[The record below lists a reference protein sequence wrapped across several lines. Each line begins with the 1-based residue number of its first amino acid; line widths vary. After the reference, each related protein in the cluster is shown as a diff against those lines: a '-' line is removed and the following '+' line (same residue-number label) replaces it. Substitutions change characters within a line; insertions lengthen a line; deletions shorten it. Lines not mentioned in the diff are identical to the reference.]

1 MMMMREM
8 MLVMI
13 ETMVTIK
20 TMVLVVMKTISV
32 KLKSYL
38 ASATKKKILH
48 VKSAKTMKFQNL
60 NVLLPKSKSAIMQIL
75 KITVA
80 VTSLSIVDLARM
92 KEVMIK
98 KTMEVMIMMTKI
110 LRDVTQTLDSLCV
123 MIATAAFTN
132 ICVIILL
139 KFTSV

>member
-1 MMMMREM
+1 MMMMRKM

-13 ETMVTIK
+13 KTMVTIK
-20 TMVLVVMKTISV
+20 TMVLVVIKTISV

-98 KTMEVMIMMTKI
+98 KTMEVMIMMKI

-139 KFTSV
+139 NFTSV